1 MTEKLEDRKLQDADV
16 PRLKPHLLTVG
27 GKPMTTSLV
36 VAKHF
41 DKLHKNVLRDIDDL
55 LNDCSADFRR
65 LNFEPTI
72 RTVPGPKGAAREER
86 AFRMTRDG
94 FSMLAMGFTGAKAV
108 KWREAYITAFNL
120 MEEALRHREDIDI
133 TDARLLLEHWPAWK
147 ARFEAIEAQLVDQRM
162 ALAEL
167 QSRLDQV
174 NRTMSG
180 PEELGIAM
188 AVTGMNPAA
197 AVVLNLLTRASYE
210 RSFTPEFTTW
220 SVRDIANI
228 VHWPKL
234 GQIRSALNHLQR
246 DGLIQVAQGKTK
258 NAARRY
264 RVLEVRVIE
273 AFKRAMAEPPRT
285 AASVV
290 LVSDSLSPM
299 APTVRGQIRTD
310 VPVTDQQA
318 EDISEKRDGNA
329 MFKLKLI
336 R

>member
-1 MTEKLEDRKLQDADV
+1 MTDQLEDRELQGADL

-41 DKLHKNVLRDIDDL
+41 DKLHKNVLRDIDRL
-55 LNDCSADFRR
+55 LTDCSAEFHR
-65 LNFEPTI
+65 LNFEPMSVMSN
-72 RTVPGPKGAAREER
+72 RGNGAQVEDRG
-86 AFRMTRDG
+86 FRMTRDG

-133 TDARLLLEHWPAWK
+133 TDARLLLAHWPAWK
-147 ARFEAIEAQLVDQRM
+147 ARFEAIEAQLVDQRK

-234 GQIRSALNHLQR
+234 GQIRSALNQLQR
-246 DGLIQVAQGKTK
+246 DGLIQVAQEIGR
-258 NAARRY
+258 ASCRE
-264 RVLEVRVIE
+264 RVSY
-273 AFKRAMAEPPRT
+273 
-285 AASVV
+285 SV
-290 LVSDSLSPM
+290 
-299 APTVRGQIRTD
+299 
-310 VPVTDQQA
+310 
-318 EDISEKRDGNA
+318 
-329 MFKLKLI
+329 
-336 R
+336 

>member
-1 MTEKLEDRKLQDADV
+1 MNARSGIQQSDV
-16 PRLKPHLLTVG
+16 ASPALKPRLLLIG
-27 GKPMTTSLV
+27 GTPMTTSLV
-36 VAKHF
+36 LAEHF
-41 DKLHKNVLRDIDDL
+41 EKSHKDVLRAIDNVLKILPATFTERNFALSEYVDKSGRL
-55 LNDCSADFRR
+55 LPMFR
-65 LNFEPTI
+65 LTQD
-72 RTVPGPKGAAREER
+72 
-86 AFRMTRDG
+86 AFSFVALR
-94 FSMLAMGFTGAKAV
+94 FTGAKAV
-108 KWREAYITAFNL
+108 AWQVAYVQAFRA
-120 MEEALRHREDIDI
+120 MDQALRRKEFLHIDEAHA
-133 TDARLLLEHWPAWK
+133 DMARRWPVWK
-147 ARFEAIEAQLVDQRM
+147 AHLEGVEAKLADQGK
-162 ALAEL
+162 AVAEL

-234 GQIRSALNHLQR
+234 GQIRSALNQLQR

-290 LVSDSLSPM
+290 LVTDSLSPM
-299 APTVRGQIRTD
+299 APTVRGEIRTD

-318 EDISEKRDGNA
+318 EDISEKRDGSA

>member
-1 MTEKLEDRKLQDADV
+1 MTEKLEGRSLQDEDS
-16 PRLKPHLLTVG
+16 PRLKPHLLMVG
-27 GKPMTTSLV
+27 GRAMTTSLV

-41 DKLHKNVLRDIDDL
+41 EKRHDNVMRDASNLITV
-55 LNDCSADFRR
+55 CSDEFGR
-65 LNFEPTI
+65 LNFEESSYVNQQGKVQPML
-72 RTVPGPKGAAREER
+72 
-86 AFRMTRDG
+86 RMTRKG
-94 FSMLAMGFTGAKAV
+94 FSMLAMRFTGAAAV
-108 KWREAYITAFNL
+108 KWQEAYIDAFDR
-120 MEEALRHREDIDI
+120 MEEALRGREGMSVSE
-133 TDARLLLEHWPAWK
+133 AVAMRERWPIWK
-147 ARFEAIEAQLVDQRM
+147 AHLGGIEAQLVEQRKSV
-162 ALAEL
+162 AEL

-234 GQIRSALNHLQR
+234 GQIRSALNQLQR
-246 DGLIQVAQGKTK
+246 DGLVQMIPGKTK
-258 NAARRY
+258 TAARRY

-273 AFKRAMAEPPRT
+273 AFKRALT
-285 AASVV
+285 AQPKTPES
-290 LVSDSLSPM
+290 LVMVRDSLSPF
-299 APTVRGQIRTD
+299 ATAVRAELRTD
-310 VPVTDQQA
+310 VPVSDAQA
-318 EDISEKRDGNA
+318 EAITELRDGSE
-329 MFKLKLI
+329 MFKLKLV

>member
-1 MTEKLEDRKLQDADV
+1 MTEKLEGRSLQDEDS
-16 PRLKPHLLTVG
+16 PRLKPHLLMVG
-27 GKPMTTSLV
+27 GRAMTTSLV

-41 DKLHKNVLRDIDDL
+41 DKRHSDVLRAIKVAMSSVDE
-55 LNDCSADFRR
+55 DFNER
-65 LNFEPTI
+65 NFALVGYTD
-72 RTVPGPKGAAREER
+72 PKGEQRPLCQ
-86 AFRMTRDG
+86 MTRDG
-94 FSMLAMGFTGAKAV
+94 FSYIAMGFTGGQASRWKV
-108 KWREAYITAFNL
+108 AYITAFNL
-120 MEEALRHREDIDI
+120 MEEALRHKEDLDI
-133 TDARLLLEHWPAWK
+133 GDARQMLAHWPAWK
-147 ARFEAIEAQLVDQRM
+147 ARFEAIEAQLVDQRKT
-162 ALAEL
+162 LAEL

-234 GQIRSALNHLQR
+234 GQIRSALNQLQR
-246 DGLIQVAQGKTK
+246 DGLIQVAQGRTK

>member
-1 MTEKLEDRKLQDADV
+1 MNERTGIQPSDV
-16 PRLKPHLLTVG
+16 ASPALKPRLLLIG
-27 GKPMTTSLV
+27 GTPMTTSLV
-36 VAKHF
+36 LAEHF
-41 DKLHKNVLRDIDDL
+41 EKSHKDVLRAIDNVLKILPATFTERNFALSEYVDKSGRPL
-55 LNDCSADFRR
+55 PMFR
-65 LNFEPTI
+65 LTQD
-72 RTVPGPKGAAREER
+72 
-86 AFRMTRDG
+86 AFSFVALR
-94 FSMLAMGFTGAKAV
+94 FTGAKAV
-108 KWREAYITAFNL
+108 AWQVAYVQAFRA
-120 MEEALRHREDIDI
+120 MDQALRRKEFLHIDEAHA
-133 TDARLLLEHWPAWK
+133 DMARRWPVWK
-147 ARFEAIEAQLVDQRM
+147 AHLEGVEAKLADQGK
-162 ALAEL
+162 AVADL

-234 GQIRSALNHLQR
+234 GQIRSALNQLQR